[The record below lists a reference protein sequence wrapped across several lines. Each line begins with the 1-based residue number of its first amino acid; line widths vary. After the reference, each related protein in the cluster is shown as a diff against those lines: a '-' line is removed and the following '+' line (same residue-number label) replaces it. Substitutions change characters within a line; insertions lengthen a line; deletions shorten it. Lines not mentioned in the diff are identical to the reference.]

1 MRFDRHRYRVE
12 AGGRIDG
19 HDGFDRRSVQFTVN
33 VVSTPQRKSVD
44 GHIVEPTASPW
55 PILRAHARAVFV
67 TVATCVV
74 LLAAVELAF
83 FRSGFFASQVAVSDP
98 QWPAAKLA
106 IAARQPDS
114 RVLYVGDSTM
124 MTGVL
129 PTMASNACE
138 CGPGFNGGFSAADPW
153 LTDAMTRRLL
163 GFMHPSI
170 VVISV
175 SPWTVD
181 GSARFQNSESARE
194 LMSPAELEA
203 LGAPLDLEQRIDQGL
218 GSLWSA
224 YGQRQ
229 LLKEWASA
237 LGPGLAYDET
247 LRGYY
252 VAPGSA
258 NSYTRLLAQTE
269 RLFEDVGDA
278 SSTAPGAMVIRTLVD
293 DLRARGMTVAFLV
306 PPLHSAALEH
316 AGPYLERA
324 DVAIRELA
332 REREVPVIDCRAT
345 VTAADFRD
353 VTHLVEPGAERHS
366 RCVGEHIRAIVGN

>member
-1 MRFDRHRYRVE
+1 
-12 AGGRIDG
+12 
-19 HDGFDRRSVQFTVN
+19 
-33 VVSTPQRKSVD
+33 
-44 GHIVEPTASPW
+44 VEPAVGPW
-55 PILRAHARAVFV
+55 PLLRTHARAIFV
-67 TVATCVV
+67 TVATCLI
-74 LLAAVELAF
+74 LLATIELAF

-106 IAARQPDS
+106 IAARQPDT
-114 RVLYVGDSTM
+114 RVLYVGDSTI
-124 MTGVL
+124 MTSVL
-129 PTMASNACE
+129 PTIVSGACE
-138 CGPGFNGGFSAADPW
+138 CGPGFNGGFSSAGPW

-163 GFMHPSI
+163 DFMHPRL

-181 GSARFQNSESARE
+181 SGARFADSESARL

-203 LGAPLDLEQRIDQGL
+203 RGAPLDLEQRLDQGL
-218 GSLWSA
+218 TSLWSA

-237 LGPGLAYDET
+237 LAPGQRYDET
-247 LRGYY
+247 LLGYY

-258 NSYTRLLAQTE
+258 NSYARLLAQTE

-278 SSTAPGAMVIRTLVD
+278 SPTAPGAIVIGTLVD
-293 DLRARGMTVAFLV
+293 DLRARGIAVAFLV

-324 DVAIRELA
+324 DAAIRTLA
-332 REREVPVIDCRAT
+332 DERAVPLIDCRTT

-353 VTHLVEPGAERHS
+353 VTHLVEPGAEKHS
-366 RCVGEHIRAIVGN
+366 RCVGEQIRTIVGN

>member
-1 MRFDRHRYRVE
+1 ME
-12 AGGRIDG
+12 S
-19 HDGFDRRSVQFTVN
+19 SV
-33 VVSTPQRKSVD
+33 
-44 GHIVEPTASPW
+44 GPW
-55 PILRAHARAVFV
+55 PIFRTHARAIFV
-67 TVATCVV
+67 TVATCLVV
-74 LLAAVELAF
+74 LATVELAF
-83 FRSGFFASQVAVSDP
+83 FRSGFFAAHIAVSDP

-106 IAARQPDS
+106 IAARQPDT

-124 MTGVL
+124 MTSVI
-129 PTMASNACE
+129 PTIASIACE
-138 CGPGFNGGFSAADPW
+138 CGPAFNGGFSAADPW

-163 GFMHPSI
+163 GIMQPKL

-181 GSARFQNSESARE
+181 SGAHFDDSESARH
-194 LMSPAELEA
+194 LMSLAELESR
-203 LGAPLDLEQRIDQGL
+203 GISLDLEQRIDRAI
-218 GSLWSA
+218 GSVWSA

-237 LGPGLAYDET
+237 LTPDQRYDET
-247 LRGYY
+247 LLGYY

-258 NSYTRLLAQTE
+258 NSYARLLAQTE

-278 SSTAPGAMVIRTLVD
+278 SATAPGAMVIRALVD
-293 DLRARGMTVAFLV
+293 DLRARGITVAFLV

-316 AGPYLERA
+316 AGPYLDRA
-324 DVAIRELA
+324 DAAIRELA
-332 REREVPVIDCRAT
+332 GERRVPVIDCRAT

-366 RCVGEHIRAIVGN
+366 RCVGERIRTIVGN

>member
-1 MRFDRHRYRVE
+1 
-12 AGGRIDG
+12 
-19 HDGFDRRSVQFTVN
+19 
-33 VVSTPQRKSVD
+33 
-44 GHIVEPTASPW
+44 VEPTAGPW
-55 PILRAHARAVFV
+55 PLFRTHARAILV
-67 TVATCVV
+67 TVATCVI
-74 LLAAVELAF
+74 LLATIELAF

-106 IAARQPDS
+106 IAARQPDT
-114 RVLYVGDSTM
+114 RVLYVGDSTT
-124 MTGVL
+124 MTSVL
-129 PTMASNACE
+129 PAIVSGACE
-138 CGPGFNGGFSAADPW
+138 CGPGFNGGFSSAGPW

-163 GFMHPSI
+163 GFMHPSL

-181 GSARFQNSESARE
+181 SGARFEDSESARL
-194 LMSPAELEA
+194 LMSPAELEDR
-203 LGAPLDLEQRIDQGL
+203 GAPLDLEQRLDQGL

-237 LGPGLAYDET
+237 LAPGQRYDEA
-247 LRGYY
+247 LLGYY

-258 NSYTRLLAQTE
+258 NSYARLLAQTE

-278 SSTAPGAMVIRTLVD
+278 SPTAPGAIVIGTLVD
-293 DLRARGMTVAFLV
+293 DLRARGIAVAFLV

-324 DVAIRELA
+324 DAAIRSLA
-332 REREVPVIDCRAT
+332 DERDVPLIDCRTT

-353 VTHLVEPGAERHS
+353 VTHLVEPGAEKHS
-366 RCVGEHIRAIVGN
+366 RCVGEQIRRIVGN

>member
-1 MRFDRHRYRVE
+1 MENAV
-12 AGGRIDG
+12 G
-19 HDGFDRRSVQFTVN
+19 
-33 VVSTPQRKSVD
+33 
-44 GHIVEPTASPW
+44 PW
-55 PILRAHARAVFV
+55 PIFRTYARAIFV

-74 LLAAVELAF
+74 VLATVELAF
-83 FRSGFFASQVAVSDP
+83 FRSGFFASHVAVSDP

-106 IAARQPDS
+106 IAARQPDT

-129 PTMASNACE
+129 PTIASTACE

-163 GFMHPSI
+163 GFMHPRL

-181 GSARFQNSESARE
+181 GGARFEDSESARE
-194 LMSPAELEA
+194 LLSPAELEA
-203 LGAPLDLEQRIDQGL
+203 RGVPFHLEQRIDRGL

-229 LLKEWASA
+229 LLKEWVSA
-237 LGPGLAYDET
+237 LGPGQAYDET

-258 NSYTRLLAQTE
+258 NSYARLLAQTE
-269 RLFEDVGDA
+269 RLFEDVGEA
-278 SSTAPGAMVIRTLVD
+278 SPTAPGATVITALVD
-293 DLRARGMTVAFLV
+293 DLRARGITVAFLV

-324 DVAIRELA
+324 DAAIRELA
-332 REREVPVIDCRAT
+332 GERDVPVIDCRAT

-366 RCVGEHIRAIVGN
+366 RCVGEQIRTIVGD

>member
-1 MRFDRHRYRVE
+1 
-12 AGGRIDG
+12 
-19 HDGFDRRSVQFTVN
+19 
-33 VVSTPQRKSVD
+33 
-44 GHIVEPTASPW
+44 VEPTVGPW
-55 PILRAHARAVFV
+55 SILRTHARAIFV
-67 TVATCVV
+67 TVATCVI

-106 IAARQPDS
+106 IAARQPET
-114 RVLYVGDSTM
+114 RVLYVGDSTI
-124 MTGVL
+124 MTSVL
-129 PTMASNACE
+129 PQVVSDACE

-163 GFMHPSI
+163 SFMHPRL

-181 GSARFQNSESARE
+181 SGARFEDSESARE

-203 LGAPLDLEQRIDQGL
+203 RGAPLDLEQRLDRSL
-218 GSLWSA
+218 GSLWSV

-237 LGPGLAYDET
+237 LGPGQAYDET

-258 NSYTRLLAQTE
+258 NSYARLVAQTE
-269 RLFEDVGDA
+269 RLFEDVGEA

-293 DLRARGMTVAFLV
+293 DLRARGITVAFLV

-324 DVAIRELA
+324 DAAIRELA
-332 REREVPVIDCRAT
+332 GERGVPVIDCRAT

-353 VTHLVEPGAERHS
+353 VTHLVEAGAERHS
-366 RCVGEHIRAIVGN
+366 RCVGAQIRAVVGN